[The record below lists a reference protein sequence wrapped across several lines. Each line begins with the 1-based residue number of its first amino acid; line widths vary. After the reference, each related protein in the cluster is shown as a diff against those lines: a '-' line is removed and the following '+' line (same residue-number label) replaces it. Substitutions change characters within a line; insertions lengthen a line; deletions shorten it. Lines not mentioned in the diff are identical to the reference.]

1 MPRSRILPPIKP
13 LVISLSVTAAALL
26 VLGVL
31 FAPGIVR
38 FVEDQRR
45 LAVLTAEEPER
56 DELRRTLDYIARRAD
71 DRAGF
76 REAVIERLPRLDDRR
91 FTAVSAAL
99 DHAGVWSRRYV
110 PDTVWLRSLSDLAA
124 SEAPAGRIAAAQSLV
139 KLPHLADDP
148 RVHELLQQLAGD
160 ESEDVRVNALSP
172 IGRLAAAAE
181 DATPYATWLL
191 ERTGDANEAVAMH
204 AWIVLGWLNPSA
216 DVLPRDA
223 VLERV
228 GEAPPPVVAAA
239 QAWAVAKLAP
249 DAAERKLLPWLV
261 GEDESLRLAA
271 QYAVQRETL
280 AEEWGVDAP
289 AIALPDGEDREE
301 RMQRLQRLLSNA
313 IPEAREV
320 AAVVAI
326 ERLDEAD
333 LLELSRQ
340 LLVGFDDDGQL
351 GGALLAGLADLRPT
365 GIRRGGRNGDDDD
378 ADPTPLAE
386 LRAMSDEQLA
396 TLGHQRVDLVMLHYR
411 GANDWVDKQLYGLA
425 LWMRGETP
433 PDFEGAPSDY
443 PDFVRNLLIRKDVP
457 RSTVLLALMDTGHE
471 HVAFDW
477 LLNPMGQPPLPLDRM
492 LNEYRWHR
500 VLERYLPASAPP
512 IWRQAHPL
520 IRNLQLEV
528 LRDWALVELR
538 REDAH

>member
-1 MPRSRILPPIKP
+1 MPRSRILPPLKP
-13 LVISLSVTAAALL
+13 LILSLALTAATLL

-45 LAVLTAEEPER
+45 LTVLAAEAPER

-76 REAVIERLPRLDDRR
+76 RDAVIERLPRLDDRR

-110 PDTVWLRSLSDLAA
+110 PDTVWLRSLSDLAT
-124 SEAPAGRIAAAQSLV
+124 SEAPAGRIVAAQSLV
-139 KLPHLADDP
+139 NLPRLADDP
-148 RVHELLQQLAGD
+148 RMHKLLQQLAGD
-160 ESEDVRVNALSP
+160 ESEDVRVNTLSP

-191 ERTGDANEAVAMH
+191 ERTGDENESVAMH
-204 AWIVLGWLNPSA
+204 AWIVLGWLKASA
-216 DVLPRDA
+216 AGLERDA
-223 VLERV
+223 VLERL

-261 GEDESLRLAA
+261 GEDESLRRAA

-289 AIALPDGEDREE
+289 AIALPADEDREE
-301 RMQRLQRLLSNA
+301 LMRRLRGLLANA
-313 IPEAREV
+313 LPEAREV
-320 AAVVAI
+320 AAVVAM
-326 ERLDEAD
+326 EHLDEAER
-333 LLELSRQ
+333 LELSRQ
-340 LLVGFDDDGQL
+340 LLVGLDDDGQL
-351 GGALLAGLADLRPT
+351 GGAMLAGLADLRPT
-365 GIRRGGRNGDDDD
+365 GIRRGGRDGDDD
-378 ADPTPLAE
+378 AEPTPLAE
-386 LRAMSDEQLA
+386 LRKMSGEQLA
-396 TLGHQRVDLVMLHYR
+396 ALGHRRVDLVMFHYR
-411 GANDWVDKQLYGLA
+411 GANNWVDKQLYGLA

-433 PDFEGAPSDY
+433 PDFEGDPADY
-443 PDFVRNLLIRKDVP
+443 PDFARNLLIRQDVP
-457 RSTVLLALMDTGHE
+457 RSTVLLALMDAGHE
-471 HVAFDW
+471 NVAFDW
-477 LLNPMGQPPLPLDRM
+477 LLNPMGQPPLPLDRL

-512 IWRQAHPL
+512 LWRQAPPL

-538 REDAH
+538 REDAY